1 MTPLPTRE
9 VAERLGVPLSTLHG
23 WIDSGKL
30 VPTLKGPGLRGPMFF
45 APADVEK
52 LRAELT
58 AEAEARLAA
67 LAAAPV
73 EIESEPAGVES

>member
-23 WIDSGKL
+23 WVDAGRIK
-30 VPTLKGPGLRGPMFF
+30 PTLKGPGLRGPLFF
-45 APADVEK
+45 DPDDVEV
-52 LRAELT
+52 LAAELT

-67 LAAAPV
+67 LRGEAP
-73 EIESEPAGVES
+73 EPTEAVG